1 MATVRDLQVADGVG
15 ARPHTDVA
23 AKLRLIEL
31 NGEKFVQID
40 TYGSDERQE
49 IGKQSQSVR
58 LSKNAFDQL
67 VELGC
72 KHFGEK

>member
-1 MATVRDLQVADGVG
+1 MATVRDLQIADGAG

-40 TYGSDERQE
+40 TYGSDDRQE
-49 IGKQSQSVR
+49 VGKQSQSVR
-58 LSKNAFDQL
+58 LSKAAFDQL
-67 VELGC
+67 IQHGS
-72 KHFGEK
+72 KHF